1 MPGPLDDETVPA
13 DFNVGRTG
21 DRLERAQKRQLDLEC
36 RQLRGGD
43 RRKSWIRA
51 ARRDSA
57 PFQHAP
63 KRLVRLDMT
72 DAPAELAV
80 IVDGHE
86 CAGESGERRR
96 RRGSR
101 QARAGHVGGDGVA
114 RHLQQQ
120 APIGVRRHRGHK
132 LCHVCPDPTP
142 CPPWSGFSRRCRMPP
157 PCIRPPRIYRLTH
170 RPNPRTAARPRRARR
185 APSRRA

>member
-1 MPGPLDDETVPA
+1 AGFVARLREERFRVPFPFNRDLRQQQSAMPGPLDDETVPA

-80 IVDGHE
+80 IV
-86 CAGESGERRR
+86 
-96 RRGSR
+96 
-101 QARAGHVGGDGVA
+101 
-114 RHLQQQ
+114 
-120 APIGVRRHRGHK
+120 
-132 LCHVCPDPTP
+132 
-142 CPPWSGFSRRCRMPP
+142 
-157 PCIRPPRIYRLTH
+157 
-170 RPNPRTAARPRRARR
+170 
-185 APSRRA
+185 